1 MMSNETKWKWRS
13 ASPGTTVADKEK
25 CINLRAKVNKLTN
38 EVARLKANIAGE
50 SRRAD
55 RAEAFNSKL
64 LCEKTEYESKIKRL
78 RNQFSV
84 MCLVLILDGKF
95 MLFIL
100 KKKTIF
106 GLDFLMLCIQWVYY
120 LDNGHIYHKDFVG

>member
-13 ASPGTTVADKEK
+13 ASPGTKVEDEEK
-25 CINLRAKVNKLTN
+25 GALRAKVNKLTN

-100 KKKTIF
+100 KKTIF